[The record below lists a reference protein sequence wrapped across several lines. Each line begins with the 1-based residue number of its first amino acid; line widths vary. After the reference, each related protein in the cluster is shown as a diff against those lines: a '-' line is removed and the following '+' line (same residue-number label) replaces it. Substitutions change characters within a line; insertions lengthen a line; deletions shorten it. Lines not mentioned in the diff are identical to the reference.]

1 MQAILTSRIFS
12 TRGGTIA
19 VGVAAAAL
27 AGLLLLVYL
36 NRYRANVAATG
47 APASVL
53 VAKQLIP
60 KGTSGTI
67 IASQGLFE
75 LSRVPKDQLKLG
87 AIADPA
93 VVAGR
98 DALAD
103 IYPNQQLTVG
113 DFSVAPTNAVATRIT
128 GDERAISI
136 PIDSAH
142 GLIGQLRPGD
152 RVDVYVGLN
161 VGEAGGSRSVLG
173 LLAPN
178 QLVLE
183 APSEGGGGGPGAGNA
198 SSNIVLKVKTTHAA
212 KLAFAADNGKIWLVL
227 RPQSGAKPTK
237 PSIATVRNL
246 LLGVA
251 PLRAGEGG

>member
-36 NRYRANVAATG
+36 NQYRANVAATG
-47 APASVL
+47 TPSTVL

-60 KGTSGTI
+60 RGTPGTI

-75 LSRVPKDQLKLG
+75 LTRVPKDQLKIG

-93 VVAGR
+93 IVAGR
-98 DALAD
+98 EALAD

-113 DFSVAPTNAVATRIT
+113 DFSAAPTYAAATRIT

-136 PIDSAH
+136 AIDSAH
-142 GLIGQLRPGD
+142 GLIGHVRPGD
-152 RVDVYVGLN
+152 SVDVYVGVN
-161 VGEAGGSRSVLG
+161 VGDARGARAVLG
-173 LLAPN
+173 LMAAN

-183 APSEGGGGGPGAGNA
+183 APAQAGGSGPGAGNA
-198 SSNIVLKVKTTHAA
+198 STNIVLKVKSKDAA
-212 KLAFAADNGKIWLVL
+212 KLAFAADNGKIYLVL

-237 PSIATVRNL
+237 PNTASVSNL

-251 PLRAGEGG
+251 PLRAGGGG

>member
-47 APASVL
+47 TPATVL
-53 VAKQLIP
+53 VASRLIP
-60 KGTSGTI
+60 QGTPGHI
-67 IASQGLFE
+67 IASQGFFE
-75 LSRVPKDQLKLG
+75 LTRVPKDQLKIG

-93 VVAGR
+93 IVAGR
-98 DALAD
+98 ETLAD

-113 DFSVAPTNAVATRIT
+113 DFSVTATNAAATRIT

-142 GLIGQLRPGD
+142 GLIGQVRPGD
-152 RVDVYVGLN
+152 HVDVYVGLN
-161 VGEAGGSRSVLG
+161 VGEAGGSRAVLG

-178 QLVLE
+178 QLVLDTPVV
-183 APSEGGGGGPGAGNA
+183 ASGRGAGNA
-198 SSNIVLKVKTTHAA
+198 NTNIVLKVKTKDAA
-212 KLAFAADNGKIWLVL
+212 KVAFAADNGKIWLVL
-227 RPQSGAKPTK
+227 RPQSGSKPTK
-237 PSIATVRNL
+237 PSIATVRNI

-251 PLRAGEGG
+251 PLSAGAGG

>member
-47 APASVL
+47 TPATVL
-53 VAKQLIP
+53 VAKRLIP
-60 KGTSGTI
+60 QGTPGTI
-67 IASQGLFE
+67 IASQGFFE
-75 LSRVPKDQLKLG
+75 LTRVPKDQLKIG
-87 AIADPA
+87 AISDPA
-93 VVAGR
+93 IVAGR
-98 DALAD
+98 ETLAD
-103 IYPNQQLTVG
+103 IYPNQQLTVA
-113 DFSVAPTNAVATRIT
+113 DFSVTATNAAATRIT
-128 GDERAISI
+128 GDERAISV

-142 GLIGQLRPGD
+142 GLIGQVRPGD
-152 RVDVYVGLN
+152 HVDVYVGLN
-161 VGEAGGSRSVLG
+161 VAESGGSRSVLG

-183 APSEGGGGGPGAGNA
+183 APTQSGGNGPGAGN
-198 SSNIVLKVKTTHAA
+198 SNTNIVLKVKTKDAA
-212 KLAFAADNGKIWLVL
+212 KFAFASDNGKIWLVL

-237 PSIATVRNL
+237 PSIATVRNI

-251 PLRAGEGG
+251 PLSAGAGG

>member
-27 AGLLLLVYL
+27 AGLLLIVYL

-47 APASVL
+47 APATVL
-53 VAKQLIP
+53 VAKRLIP
-60 KGTSGTI
+60 QGTPGTI
-67 IASQGLFE
+67 IASQGFFE
-75 LSRVPKDQLKLG
+75 LTRVPKDQLKVG
-87 AIADPA
+87 AIADPGI
-93 VVAGR
+93 VAGR
-98 DALAD
+98 ETLAD

-113 DFSVAPTNAVATRIT
+113 DFSVGATYAAATRIT
-128 GDERAISI
+128 GDERAISV

-142 GLIGQLRPGD
+142 GLIGQVRAGD
-152 RVDVYVGLN
+152 HVDVYVGLN
-161 VGEAGGSRSVLG
+161 VGEAGGSRAVLG

-183 APSEGGGGGPGAGNA
+183 APTQAGGSGTGGSHN
-198 SSNIVLKVKTTHAA
+198 SNIVLKVKTKDAA
-212 KLAFAADNGKIWLVL
+212 KLAFAADNGKIWLIL
-227 RPQSGAKPTK
+227 RPQSGAKPTT

-251 PLRAGEGG
+251 PLSAGAGG

>member
-47 APASVL
+47 TPATVL

-60 KGTSGTI
+60 KGTPGTI
-67 IASQGLFE
+67 IASQGFFE
-75 LSRVPKDQLKLG
+75 LTRVPKDQLKIG

-93 VVAGR
+93 IVAGR
-98 DALAD
+98 ETLAD

-113 DFSVAPTNAVATRIT
+113 DFSVTATNAAATRIT
-128 GDERAISI
+128 GDERAISV
-136 PIDSAH
+136 PIDAAH
-142 GLIGQLRPGD
+142 GLIGQVRAGD
-152 RVDVYVGLN
+152 HVDVYVGLN
-161 VGEAGGSRSVLG
+161 VGESGGTRAVLG

-183 APSEGGGGGPGAGNA
+183 APAQAGGGGPGGGNA
-198 SSNIVLKVKTTHAA
+198 NTNIVLKVKTKDAA

-227 RPQSGAKPTK
+227 RPQSGAKPTQ
-237 PSIATVRNL
+237 PSIATVRNV

>member
-47 APASVL
+47 TPATVL
-53 VAKQLIP
+53 VAKRLIP
-60 KGTSGTI
+60 QGTPGTI
-67 IASQGLFE
+67 IAAQGFYE
-75 LSRVPKDQLKLG
+75 LTRVPKDQLKIG
-87 AIADPA
+87 AIADPKI
-93 VVAGR
+93 VAGR
-98 DALAD
+98 ETLAD

-113 DFSVAPTNAVATRIT
+113 DFSVTATNAAATRIT
-128 GDERAISI
+128 GDERAISV

-142 GLIGQLRPGD
+142 GLIGQVRPGD
-152 RVDVYVGLN
+152 HVDVYVGLN
-161 VGEAGGSRSVLG
+161 VAESGGSRTVLG

-183 APSEGGGGGPGAGNA
+183 TPVQASGGPGAGNA
-198 SSNIVLKVKTTHAA
+198 NTNIVLKVKAKDAA
-212 KLAFAADNGKIWLVL
+212 KVAFAADNGQIWLVL
-227 RPQSGAKPTK
+227 RPQSGAKPTP
-237 PSIATVRNL
+237 PSIATVRNV

-251 PLRAGEGG
+251 PLSAGAGG

>member
-47 APASVL
+47 TPATVL

-60 KGTSGTI
+60 KGTPGTI
-67 IASQGLFE
+67 IAAQGFYE
-75 LSRVPKDQLKLG
+75 LTRVPKDQLKIG
-87 AIADPA
+87 AISDPA
-93 VVAGR
+93 IVAGR
-98 DALAD
+98 ETLAD

-113 DFSVAPTNAVATRIT
+113 DFSATATYAAATLIT
-128 GDERAISI
+128 GDERAISV

-142 GLIGQLRPGD
+142 GLIGQVRPGD
-152 RVDVYVGLN
+152 HVDVYVGMN
-161 VGEAGGSRSVLG
+161 VGEAGGSRAVVG
-173 LLAPN
+173 LLARN

-183 APSEGGGGGPGAGNA
+183 APSEAGGSGPGAGNENT
-198 SSNIVLKVKTTHAA
+198 NIVLKVKTKDAA
-212 KLAFAADNGKIWLVL
+212 KVAFASDNGQIWLVL
-227 RPQSGAKPTK
+227 RPQSGAKPTP
-237 PSIATVRNL
+237 PSIATVRNV

-251 PLRAGEGG
+251 PLNVGAGG

>member
-47 APASVL
+47 TPATVL
-53 VAKQLIP
+53 VAKRLIP
-60 KGTSGTI
+60 QGTPGTI
-67 IASQGLFE
+67 IASQGFFE
-75 LSRVPKDQLKLG
+75 LTRVPKDQLKIG

-93 VVAGR
+93 IVAGR
-98 DALAD
+98 ETLAD

-113 DFSVAPTNAVATRIT
+113 DFSLTATNAVATRIT
-128 GDERAISI
+128 GVERAISI
-136 PIDSAH
+136 PLDAAH
-142 GLIGQLRPGD
+142 GLIGQVRTGD
-152 RVDVYVGLN
+152 HVDVYVGVN
-161 VGEAGGSRSVLG
+161 VSEDGREFPQLG
-173 LLAPN
+173 LIAAN

-183 APSEGGGGGPGAGNA
+183 APAQAGGNGPGAGNTN
-198 SSNIVLKVKTTHAA
+198 SNIVIKVKSSNAA
-212 KLAFAADNGKIWLVL
+212 RVAYGADNGKIWLVL

-237 PSIATVRNL
+237 PSIATIRNV
-246 LLGVA
+246 LLGV
-251 PLRAGEGG
+251 PPVRAGGGG

>member
-36 NRYRANVAATG
+36 NRYRANIAATG
-47 APASVL
+47 TPATVL
-53 VAKQLIP
+53 VAKRLIP
-60 KGTSGTI
+60 QGTPGTI
-67 IASQGLFE
+67 IASQGFFE
-75 LSRVPKDQLKLG
+75 LTRVPKDQLKLG
-87 AIADPA
+87 AIADPGI
-93 VVAGR
+93 VAGR
-98 DALAD
+98 ETLKD
-103 IYPNQQLTVG
+103 IYPNQQLTDA
-113 DFSVAPTNAVATRIT
+113 DFSLAATNAAATRIT
-128 GDERAISI
+128 GDERAISV
-136 PIDSAH
+136 PIDAAH
-142 GLIGQLRPGD
+142 GLIGQVRSGD
-152 RVDVYVGLN
+152 HVDVYVGLN
-161 VGEAGGSRSVLG
+161 VAEGGGSRAVLG

-183 APSEGGGGGPGAGNA
+183 APVPPASGAGAGNGG
-198 SSNIVLKVKTTHAA
+198 SNIILKVQMKDAA

-237 PSIATVRNL
+237 PSVATMRNL

-251 PLRAGEGG
+251 PVRAGEGG